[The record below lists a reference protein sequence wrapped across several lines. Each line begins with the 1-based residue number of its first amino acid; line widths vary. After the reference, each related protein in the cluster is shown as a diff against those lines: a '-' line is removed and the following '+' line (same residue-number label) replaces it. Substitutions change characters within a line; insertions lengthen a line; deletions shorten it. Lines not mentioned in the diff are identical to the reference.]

1 MNPFRPVLLAA
12 GLLIAS
18 PALIAQVKES
28 TIVDQLKSL
37 RSVAVAQKPA
47 EVIKIAG
54 EIGAFPAGD
63 KKVQLADS
71 LVHLVT
77 EGDQGSDARQA
88 AADALAKAL
97 AGSPVAPQKDEVPMP
112 YLDLANMVRYED
124 AAIKLDDPLY
134 AKATQKL
141 LDDEASIAKADFSLR
156 DMHNKKVTLSE
167 LRGKIVLVNFWATWC
182 APCRSE
188 MRDLDAISTYFEKQG
203 LVVLSITDEEQFKVG
218 SFFATYKYH
227 PTVLFDAD
235 GKIHQKFHVDG
246 IPRTYVFNRDGKL
259 LALAI
264 DQRTQKQFLAMLSKT
279 DLHN

>member
-18 PALIAQVKES
+18 PALIAQAKES

-37 RSVAVAQKPA
+37 RSVVVAQKPA

-97 AGSPVAPQKDEVPMP
+97 AGSPVAPKKDEVPMP

-141 LDDEASIAKADFSLR
+141 LDDEASIAKADFTLR

-235 GKIHQKFHVDG
+235 GKIHQMFHVDG

>member
-18 PALIAQVKES
+18 PALIAQAKES

-97 AGSPVAPQKDEVPMP
+97 AGSPVAPKKDEVPMP

-141 LDDEASIAKADFSLR
+141 LDDEASIAKADFTLR

-188 MRDLDAISTYFEKQG
+188 MRDLDAISTYFEKQC

-235 GKIHQKFHVDG
+235 GKIHQMFHVDG

>member
-37 RSVAVAQKPA
+37 RSVVVAQKPA

-97 AGSPVAPQKDEVPMP
+97 AGSPVAPKKDEVPMP

-141 LDDEASIAKADFSLR
+141 LDDEASIAKADFTLR

-235 GKIHQKFHVDG
+235 GKIHQMFHVDG